1 MKLHSCCLGENFPE
15 TTLDIQNVI
24 SHKENSQGNHDNE
37 PLNITS
43 WLDTE
48 RDGRDRG
55 KEKEADRNTDSGS
68 SMAANVIS
76 V

>member
-1 MKLHSCCLGENFPE
+1 MTMN
-15 TTLDIQNVI
+15 
-24 SHKENSQGNHDNE
+24 

-43 WLDTE
+43 RPLSWIPRKMAEIE
-48 RDGRDRG
+48 R
-55 KEKEADRNTDSGS
+55 KEADRNSDSGS